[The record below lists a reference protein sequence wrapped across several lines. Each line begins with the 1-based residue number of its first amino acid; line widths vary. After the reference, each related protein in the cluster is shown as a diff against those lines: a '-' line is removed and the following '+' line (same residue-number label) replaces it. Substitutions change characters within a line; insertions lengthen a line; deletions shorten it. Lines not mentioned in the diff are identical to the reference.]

1 MIKTFELIDGIW
13 DAVLTK
19 HSRDVMDWDLLGDV
33 VGQGRATWDDE
44 SLIDEAQRFGI
55 DVSEYE
61 EEE

>member
-33 VGQGRATWDDE
+33 VGQGLATWDDE
-44 SLIDEAQRFGI
+44 SRIDEAQRFGI

>member
-33 VGQGRATWDDE
+33 VGPGLATWDDE